1 VQGDEDIRWRQ
12 RFQNFQSAYRLLG
25 DAIAISHPTEV
36 ERAGLIQFFE
46 MTFELSWK
54 LLKDYLE
61 QEGFNVKTPRQVLK
75 QAFQIEIIDDGEVWL
90 NALNDR
96 NLTVHTYED
105 KIAAKV
111 EKTICTEYYPA
122 IVKLHSFFSGL
133 ESAS

>member
-1 VQGDEDIRWRQ
+1 VQEDEDIRWRQ

-36 ERAGLIQFFE
+36 ERAGLIRFFG

-90 NALNDR
+90 NALNAR
-96 NLTVHTYED
+96 NLTVHIYEE
-105 KIAAKV
+105 KTAAKV
-111 EKTICTEYYPA
+111 ERTLRREYHPA
-122 IVKLHSFFSGL
+122 IVKLHGFFI
-133 ESAS
+133 EQDN